1 MKGERCNNLQLL
13 ATMVANNAIYPD
25 DKMLNKRKAFAKHVE
40 TFHKDSL
47 IPLKADYNGIVLMSA
62 HQPNLF
68 PYSGVVK
75 KIVLLHAIAEQL
87 RETSHCSVMELFC
100 FADQDFADELYFH
113 KTQLPSVRS
122 KSGTLDLRLSVPREF
137 SKRLM
142 CAVPKPNKA
151 QIDKIKT
158 EIQRWAIE
166 SSDSIANQCKY
177 LGLRAPEVAVDTHT
191 VFEIIDRANEM
202 STNMADFNA
211 FFLAYVIEQCG
222 YDTAF
227 ARFSQSQQ
235 VFKDEISFILEH
247 FDQYSGLMAR
257 SQAPPATKPPIPI
270 WYHCRCDGKSDVEI
284 VQSSDPMVVTRCRA
298 CNATAEFKGNLS
310 SVVQQML
317 PDISLRA
324 EAMLLAFSGIGVTL
338 YVGGKGGAEYLNRAS
353 KVASGLHIQFPIVS
367 IWRPR
372 DVYGG
377 VAQLDAILQL
387 LRVRSKYNLLR
398 NEKTCSAADLSNEL
412 EDVLAGL
419 DRVISSLDKLKADIA
434 SRRVDGFKEDIAF
447 IVKMQSEINA
457 RFKRHEVARD
467 HSLVHNAK
475 KTLEVIPSIIDHV
488 VNIGIKAI
496 ATQWSDALEANI
508 QFTAD
513 LPLKT
518 SASSDAFFNTLRQLC
533 TGDLFE

>member
-1 MKGERCNNLQLL
+1 
-13 ATMVANNAIYPD
+13 
-25 DKMLNKRKAFAKHVE
+25 
-40 TFHKDSL
+40 
-47 IPLKADYNGIVLMSA
+47 
-62 HQPNLF
+62 
-68 PYSGVVK
+68 
-75 KIVLLHAIAEQL
+75 
-87 RETSHCSVMELFC
+87 
-100 FADQDFADELYFH
+100 
-113 KTQLPSVRS
+113 
-122 KSGTLDLRLSVPREF
+122 
-137 SKRLM
+137 
-142 CAVPKPNKA
+142 
-151 QIDKIKT
+151 
-158 EIQRWAIE
+158 
-166 SSDSIANQCKY
+166 
-177 LGLRAPEVAVDTHT
+177 
-191 VFEIIDRANEM
+191 
-202 STNMADFNA
+202 MADFNA

-235 VFKDEISFILEH
+235 VFNDEIFFLLEH
-247 FDQYSGLMAR
+247 FNQYSRLMAG
-257 SQAPPATKPPIPI
+257 SQDPPATKPPIPI

-284 VQSSDPMVVTRCRA
+284 VRSFDPTVITRCRA
-298 CNATAEFKGNLS
+298 CNATAEFKGDLS

-353 KVASGLHIQFPIVS
+353 KVASGLHMQFPIVS

-377 VAQLDAILQL
+377 AAQLDAILQL

-398 NEKTCSAADLSNEL
+398 NEKTCSATDLSNEL

-419 DRVISSLDKLKADIA
+419 ERVISSLDKLKNDIA
-434 SRRVDGFKEDIAF
+434 SRRVKGFKEDIAF

-467 HSLVHNAK
+467 RSLVQNAR
-475 KTLEVIPSIIDHV
+475 KTLEVIPSIVDYA
-488 VNIGIKAI
+488 VNIGKKATAI
-496 ATQWSDALEANI
+496 QWSDALEANI
-508 QFTAD
+508 QFTTD

-518 SASSDAFFNTLRQLC
+518 NASSDAFFNTIRQLC